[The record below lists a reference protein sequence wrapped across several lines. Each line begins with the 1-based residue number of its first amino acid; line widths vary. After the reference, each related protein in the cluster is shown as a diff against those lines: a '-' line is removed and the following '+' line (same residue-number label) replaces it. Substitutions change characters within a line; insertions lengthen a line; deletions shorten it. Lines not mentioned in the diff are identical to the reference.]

1 MIGSVAQDSG
11 AHDEF
16 ARLGESAPR
25 FTVAVTGARLKAHT
39 VIPLFRRE
47 VLAARK
53 DRLDGDISLAVPIA
67 ARRTRPCSSSSSK
80 LRLTVSS
87 VYATACVL

>member
-25 FTVAVTGARLKAHT
+25 FALC
-39 VIPLFRRE
+39 PLQER
-47 VLAARK
+47 A
-53 DRLDGDISLAVPIA
+53 
-67 ARRTRPCSSSSSK
+67 
-80 LRLTVSS
+80 
-87 VYATACVL
+87 